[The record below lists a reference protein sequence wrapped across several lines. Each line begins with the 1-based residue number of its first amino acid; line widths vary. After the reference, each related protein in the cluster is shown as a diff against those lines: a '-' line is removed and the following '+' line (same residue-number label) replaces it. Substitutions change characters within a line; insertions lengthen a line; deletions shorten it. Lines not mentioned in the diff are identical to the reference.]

1 MQDDT
6 VKLLRECDAGVKMGI
21 SSIDDVLEHVTD
33 EGLRKILLDSKQ
45 EHMKL
50 EAETQEQLN
59 AYSDE
64 GKEPGAM
71 AKMMSWVKTNM
82 KLGGDNSDSQVA
94 NLITD
99 GCNMGTKK
107 LYEYL
112 NDYPDAEDRAKKL
125 VKNIIEAEEDL
136 IKELRAYL

>member
-6 VKLLRECDAGVKMGI
+6 VKLLRECNAGVKMGI

-33 EGLRKILLDSKQ
+33 EGMCRILLDGKQ

-71 AKMMSWVKTNM
+71 AKIGNK
-82 KLGGDNSDSQVA
+82 
-94 NLITD
+94 
-99 GCNMGTKK
+99 
-107 LYEYL
+107 
-112 NDYPDAEDRAKKL
+112 
-125 VKNIIEAEEDL
+125 EAARVF
-136 IKELRAYL
+136 IGLR